1 MFTKQ
6 CVVTLDLEGV
16 LAPEI
21 WIAVAEKTGIKDLR
35 LTTRDIPDY
44 DVLMKGR
51 IKILER
57 EGIKLSDIQNVIA
70 NLGLL
75 DGARD
80 FMDKLRDEAQVII
93 LSDTFQEF
101 AYPIMKN
108 LGFPT
113 IFCHNLVVEN
123 DMIKG
128 YHLRMS
134 DQKTKVV
141 KHLQEL
147 NFKVFASGDS
157 FNDTGMLKQA
167 DKGCFFCA
175 PDSIVAQFPQ
185 LEATKTYAELLE
197 NCGASFIYKK
207 KRNLLLQIPLQ
218 GLRGVTKNYFKLGVS
233 QSIHSD
239 FLKLMVCVFLV

>member
-80 FMDKLRDEAQVII
+80 FMDTLRDEAQVII

-113 IFCHNLVVEN
+113 IFCHNLEVEN

-128 YHLRMS
+128 YHLRLN

-141 KHLQEL
+141 KHLQ
-147 NFKVFASGDS
+147 V
-157 FNDTGMLKQA
+157 
-167 DKGCFFCA
+167 
-175 PDSIVAQFPQ
+175 VAENRRESEILHDGVGEF
-185 LEATKTYAELLE
+185 LERVRKNNHLGLVAELVHK
-197 NCGASFIYKK
+197 GAGAVQKSE
-207 KRNLLLQIPLQ
+207 
-218 GLRGVTKNYFKLGVS
+218 
-233 QSIHSD
+233 
-239 FLKLMVCVFLV
+239 VCNHVLDV

>member
-21 WIAVAEKTGIKDLR
+21 WIAVAEKTGIEDLR

-51 IKILER
+51 IKIMER
-57 EGIKLSDIQNVIA
+57 EGLKLSTIQDVIR

-75 DGARD
+75 KGARE
-80 FMDKLRDEAQVII
+80 FMDTLRDEAQVII

-101 AYPIMKN
+101 AYPIMQN
-108 LGFPT
+108 LGMPT
-113 IFCHNLVVEN
+113 IFCHNLIVED

-128 YHLRMS
+128 YHLRLN

-141 KHLQEL
+141 KSLQDL

-185 LEATKTYAELLE
+185 LDSTKTYAELLE
-197 NCGASFIYKK
+197 RFHQFQDT
-207 KRNLLLQIPLQ
+207 L
-218 GLRGVTKNYFKLGVS
+218 
-233 QSIHSD
+233 
-239 FLKLMVCVFLV
+239 

>member
-21 WIAVAEKTGIKDLR
+21 WIAVAEKTGVADLR
-35 LTTRDIPDY
+35 LTTRDIPNY
-44 DVLMKGR
+44 DELMKGR
-51 IKILER
+51 IKILDR

-75 DGARD
+75 DGARA
-80 FMDKLRDEAQVII
+80 FMDQLRDETQVII

-108 LGFPT
+108 LAFPT
-113 IFCHNLVVEN
+113 IFCHNLEVQN
-123 DMIKG
+123 DRIVG
-128 YHLRMS
+128 YHLRLT

-141 KHLQEL
+141 KHLQDL

-157 FNDTGMLKQA
+157 FNDTGMLLQA

-175 PDSIVAQFPQ
+175 PDSIAAQFPQ

-197 NCGASFIYKK
+197 KFHQFQAT
-207 KRNLLLQIPLQ
+207 L
-218 GLRGVTKNYFKLGVS
+218 
-233 QSIHSD
+233 
-239 FLKLMVCVFLV
+239 

>member
-51 IKILER
+51 IAILDR
-57 EGIKLSDIQNVIA
+57 ENIKLSDIQNVIA

-75 DGARD
+75 EGARD

-108 LGFPT
+108 LGFAT
-113 IFCHNLVVEN
+113 IFCLYLIVEV
-123 DMIKG
+123 DRIKS
-128 YHLRMS
+128 YRLRMS
-134 DQKTKVV
+134 DQKTHVV
-141 KHLQEL
+141 KHLQAL
-147 NFKVFASGDS
+147 
-157 FNDTGMLKQA
+157 
-167 DKGCFFCA
+167 
-175 PDSIVAQFPQ
+175 
-185 LEATKTYAELLE
+185 
-197 NCGASFIYKK
+197 
-207 KRNLLLQIPLQ
+207 
-218 GLRGVTKNYFKLGVS
+218 
-233 QSIHSD
+233 
-239 FLKLMVCVFLV
+239 

>member
-113 IFCHNLVVEN
+113 IFCHNLEVEN

-128 YHLRMS
+128 YHLRLT

-141 KHLQEL
+141 KHLQDL
-147 NFKVFASGDS
+147 NFTAAIPSTTRACSSRPTRAASS
-157 FNDTGMLKQA
+157 
-167 DKGCFFCA
+167 A
-175 PDSIVAQFPQ
+175 PRTPSSPSSRSWIPPRPTPNSWKSSTSSRQ
-185 LEATKTYAELLE
+185 LYRT
-197 NCGASFIYKK
+197 
-207 KRNLLLQIPLQ
+207 PH
-218 GLRGVTKNYFKLGVS
+218 GLY
-233 QSIHSD
+233 
-239 FLKLMVCVFLV
+239 

>member
-21 WIAVAEKTGIKDLR
+21 WIAVAEKTGVADLR
-35 LTTRDIPDY
+35 LTTRDIPNY
-44 DVLMKGR
+44 DEPMKGR
-51 IKILER
+51 IKILDR

-75 DGARD
+75 DGARA
-80 FMDKLRDEAQVII
+80 FMDQLRDETQVII

-108 LGFPT
+108 LAFPT
-113 IFCHNLVVEN
+113 IFCHNLEVQN
-123 DMIKG
+123 DRIVG
-128 YHLRMS
+128 YHLRLT

-141 KHLQEL
+141 KHLQDL

-157 FNDTGMLKQA
+157 FNDTGMLLQA
-167 DKGCFFCA
+167 EKGCFFCA

-197 NCGASFIYKK
+197 KFHQFQAT
-207 KRNLLLQIPLQ
+207 L
-218 GLRGVTKNYFKLGVS
+218 
-233 QSIHSD
+233 
-239 FLKLMVCVFLV
+239 

>member
-21 WIAVAEKTGIKDLR
+21 WIAVAEKTGIEDLR

-51 IKILER
+51 IKIMER
-57 EGIKLSDIQNVIA
+57 EGLKLSTIQDVIR

-75 DGARD
+75 EGARD
-80 FMDKLRDEAQVII
+80 FMDTLRDEAQVII

-101 AYPIMKN
+101 AYPIMQN
-108 LGFPT
+108 LGMPT
-113 IFCHNLVVEN
+113 IFCHNLIVEN

-128 YHLRMS
+128 YHLRLN

-141 KHLQEL
+141 KSLQDL

-185 LEATKTYAELLE
+185 LDSTKTYAELLE
-197 NCGASFIYKK
+197 KFHAFQDT
-207 KRNLLLQIPLQ
+207 L
-218 GLRGVTKNYFKLGVS
+218 
-233 QSIHSD
+233 
-239 FLKLMVCVFLV
+239 

>member
-21 WIAVAEKTGIKDLR
+21 WIAVAEKTGIEDLR

-51 IKILER
+51 IKIMER
-57 EGIKLSDIQNVIA
+57 EGLKLSTIQDVIR

-75 DGARD
+75 KGARE
-80 FMDKLRDEAQVII
+80 FMDTLRDEAQVII

-101 AYPIMKN
+101 AYPIMQN
-108 LGFPT
+108 LGMPT
-113 IFCHNLVVEN
+113 IFCHNLIVED

-128 YHLRMS
+128 YHLRLN

-141 KHLQEL
+141 KSLQDL

-167 DKGCFFCA
+167 DKGVFFCA

-197 NCGASFIYKK
+197 KFHQFQDT
-207 KRNLLLQIPLQ
+207 L
-218 GLRGVTKNYFKLGVS
+218 
-233 QSIHSD
+233 
-239 FLKLMVCVFLV
+239 

>member
-21 WIAVAEKTGIKDLR
+21 WIAVAKKTGIEDLR

-51 IKILER
+51 IKIMER
-57 EGIKLSDIQNVIA
+57 EGLKLSTIQDVIR

-80 FMDKLRDEAQVII
+80 FMDTLRDEAQVII

-101 AYPIMKN
+101 AYPIMQN
-108 LGFPT
+108 LGMPT
-113 IFCHNLVVEN
+113 IFCHNLIVEN
-123 DMIKG
+123 DMIKS
-128 YHLRMS
+128 YQLRLN

-141 KHLQEL
+141 KSLQDL

-167 DKGCFFCA
+167 DKGVFFCA

-185 LEATKTYAELLE
+185 LDSTKTYQELLDK
-197 NCGASFIYKK
+197 FHQFQDT
-207 KRNLLLQIPLQ
+207 L
-218 GLRGVTKNYFKLGVS
+218 
-233 QSIHSD
+233 
-239 FLKLMVCVFLV
+239 

>member
-51 IKILER
+51 IAILDR
-57 EGIKLSDIQNVIA
+57 ENIKLSDIQNVIA

-75 DGARD
+75 EGARD
-80 FMDKLRDEAQVII
+80 FMDKLRDETQVII

-108 LGFPT
+108 LAFPT
-113 IFCHNLVVEN
+113 IFCHNLIVEN
-123 DMIKG
+123 DRIKG
-128 YHLRMS
+128 YRLRMS
-134 DQKTKVV
+134 DQKTQVV
-141 KHLQEL
+141 KHLQAL
-147 NFKVFASGDS
+147 NFKVSPQATPSTIRECSSKPKRCILLRTGFHRGPVPAARSHQDLRRTPGKVPPVPGHAVKEPFDFQQKREPYKLS
-157 FNDTGMLKQA
+157 F
-167 DKGCFFCA
+167 
-175 PDSIVAQFPQ
+175 
-185 LEATKTYAELLE
+185 
-197 NCGASFIYKK
+197 FIRRKAG
-207 KRNLLLQIPLQ
+207 QP
-218 GLRGVTKNYFKLGVS
+218 
-233 QSIHSD
+233 
-239 FLKLMVCVFLV
+239 

>member
-21 WIAVAEKTGIKDLR
+21 WIAVAEKTGIEDLR

-51 IKILER
+51 IKIMER
-57 EGIKLSDIQNVIA
+57 EGLKLSTIQDVIR

-75 DGARD
+75 KGARE
-80 FMDKLRDEAQVII
+80 FMDTLRDEAQVII

-101 AYPIMKN
+101 AYPIMQN
-108 LGFPT
+108 LGMPT
-113 IFCHNLVVEN
+113 IFCHNLIVED

-128 YHLRMS
+128 YHLRLN

-141 KHLQEL
+141 KSLQDL

-185 LEATKTYAELLE
+185 LDSTKTYAELLE
-197 NCGASFIYKK
+197 KFHQFQDS
-207 KRNLLLQIPLQ
+207 L
-218 GLRGVTKNYFKLGVS
+218 
-233 QSIHSD
+233 
-239 FLKLMVCVFLV
+239 

>member
-21 WIAVAEKTGIKDLR
+21 WIAVAEKTGIEDLR

-51 IKILER
+51 IKIMER
-57 EGIKLSDIQNVIA
+57 EGLKLSTIQDVIR

-75 DGARD
+75 EGARD
-80 FMDKLRDEAQVII
+80 FMDTLRDEAQVII

-101 AYPIMKN
+101 AYPIMQN
-108 LGFPT
+108 LGMPT
-113 IFCHNLVVEN
+113 IFCHNLIVED

-128 YHLRMS
+128 YHLRLN

-141 KHLQEL
+141 KSLQDL

-185 LEATKTYAELLE
+185 LDSTKTYAELLE
-197 NCGASFIYKK
+197 KFHKFQDT
-207 KRNLLLQIPLQ
+207 L
-218 GLRGVTKNYFKLGVS
+218 
-233 QSIHSD
+233 
-239 FLKLMVCVFLV
+239 

>member
-21 WIAVAEKTGIKDLR
+21 WIAVAEKTGIEDLR

-51 IKILER
+51 IKIMER
-57 EGIKLSDIQNVIA
+57 EGLKLSTIQDVIR

-75 DGARD
+75 KGARD
-80 FMDKLRDEAQVII
+80 FMDTLRDEAQVII

-101 AYPIMKN
+101 AYPIMQN
-108 LGFPT
+108 LGMPT
-113 IFCHNLVVEN
+113 IFCHNLIVED

-128 YHLRMS
+128 YHLRLN

-141 KHLQEL
+141 KSLQDL

-185 LEATKTYAELLE
+185 LDSTKTYAELLE
-197 NCGASFIYKK
+197 KFHQFQDS
-207 KRNLLLQIPLQ
+207 L
-218 GLRGVTKNYFKLGVS
+218 
-233 QSIHSD
+233 
-239 FLKLMVCVFLV
+239 

>member
-16 LAPEI
+16 LTPEI
-21 WIAVAEKTGIKDLR
+21 WIAVAEKTGVADLR
-35 LTTRDIPDY
+35 LTTRDIPNY
-44 DVLMKGR
+44 DELMKGR
-51 IKILER
+51 IKILDR
-57 EGIKLSDIQNVIA
+57 EGIKLSDIQSVIA

-75 DGARD
+75 DGARA
-80 FMDKLRDEAQVII
+80 FMDQLRDETQVII

-113 IFCHNLVVEN
+113 IFCHNLEVQN
-123 DMIKG
+123 DRIVG
-128 YHLRMS
+128 YHLRLT

-141 KHLQEL
+141 KHLQDL

-157 FNDTGMLKQA
+157 FNDTGMLLQA

-197 NCGASFIYKK
+197 KFHQFQAT
-207 KRNLLLQIPLQ
+207 L
-218 GLRGVTKNYFKLGVS
+218 
-233 QSIHSD
+233 
-239 FLKLMVCVFLV
+239 

>member
-21 WIAVAEKTGIKDLR
+21 WIAVAEKTGIEELR

-57 EGIKLSDIQNVIA
+57 ENIKLSQIQNVIA

-75 DGARD
+75 DGARA
-80 FMDKLRDEAQVII
+80 FMDTLRDEAQVII

-108 LGFPT
+108 LGMPS

-128 YHLRMS
+128 YHLRLN

-141 KHLQEL
+141 KSLQDL

-167 DKGCFFCA
+167 DKGVFFCA
-175 PDSIVAQFPQ
+175 PDAIVKQFPQ
-185 LEATKTYAELLE
+185 LDSTRTYGELLE
-197 NCGASFIYKK
+197 KFHQFQDT
-207 KRNLLLQIPLQ
+207 L
-218 GLRGVTKNYFKLGVS
+218 
-233 QSIHSD
+233 
-239 FLKLMVCVFLV
+239 

>member
-21 WIAVAEKTGIKDLR
+21 WIAVAEKTGIEDLR

-51 IKILER
+51 IKIMDRDGL
-57 EGIKLSDIQNVIA
+57 KLSTIQDVIR

-75 DGARD
+75 KGARE
-80 FMDKLRDEAQVII
+80 FMDTLRDEAQVII

-101 AYPIMKN
+101 AYPIMQN
-108 LGFPT
+108 LGMPT

-128 YHLRMS
+128 YHLRLN

-141 KHLQEL
+141 KSLQDL

-185 LEATKTYAELLE
+185 LDSTKTYAELLE
-197 NCGASFIYKK
+197 KFHQFQDS
-207 KRNLLLQIPLQ
+207 L
-218 GLRGVTKNYFKLGVS
+218 
-233 QSIHSD
+233 
-239 FLKLMVCVFLV
+239 

>member
-21 WIAVAEKTGIKDLR
+21 WIAVAEKTGIEDLR

-51 IKILER
+51 IKIMER
-57 EGIKLSDIQNVIA
+57 EGLKLSTIQDVIR

-75 DGARD
+75 EGARE
-80 FMDKLRDEAQVII
+80 FMDTLRDEAQVII

-101 AYPIMKN
+101 AYPIMQN
-108 LGFPT
+108 LGMPT

-128 YHLRMS
+128 YHLRLN

-141 KHLQEL
+141 KSLQDL

-185 LEATKTYAELLE
+185 LDSTKTYAELLE
-197 NCGASFIYKK
+197 KFHQFQDT
-207 KRNLLLQIPLQ
+207 L
-218 GLRGVTKNYFKLGVS
+218 
-233 QSIHSD
+233 
-239 FLKLMVCVFLV
+239 

>member
-16 LAPEI
+16 LTPEI
-21 WIAVAEKTGIKDLR
+21 WIAVAETTGVADLR
-35 LTTRDIPDY
+35 LTTRDIPNY
-44 DVLMKGR
+44 DELMKGR
-51 IKILER
+51 IKILDR

-75 DGARD
+75 DGARA
-80 FMDKLRDEAQVII
+80 FMDQLRDETQVII

-113 IFCHNLVVEN
+113 IFCHNLEVEN
-123 DMIKG
+123 DRIVG
-128 YHLRMS
+128 YHLRLT

-141 KHLQEL
+141 KHLQDL

-157 FNDTGMLKQA
+157 FNDTGMLLQA

-197 NCGASFIYKK
+197 KFHQFQAT
-207 KRNLLLQIPLQ
+207 L
-218 GLRGVTKNYFKLGVS
+218 
-233 QSIHSD
+233 
-239 FLKLMVCVFLV
+239 

>member
-57 EGIKLSDIQNVIA
+57 ENIKLSDIQNVIA

-80 FMDKLRDEAQVII
+80 FMDTLRDEAQVII

-134 DQKTKVV
+134 ERACSSRPTRAVSSALRIPSWHSSRSSKPQRPTQNFWTNSTSSRIRCKKSTKY
-141 KHLQEL
+141 
-147 NFKVFASGDS
+147 
-157 FNDTGMLKQA
+157 
-167 DKGCFFCA
+167 
-175 PDSIVAQFPQ
+175 
-185 LEATKTYAELLE
+185 TKTVDTMSAVIFY
-197 NCGASFIYKK
+197 N
-207 KRNLLLQIPLQ
+207 
-218 GLRGVTKNYFKLGVS
+218 
-233 QSIHSD
+233 QS
-239 FLKLMVCVFLV
+239 MVNSH